1 MESRFKALVEAGI
14 ALSSELSLD
23 AVLQRIVEAAA
34 ELTDARYAA
43 LGVID
48 PSGTGLERFLV
59 TGIDEETQRA
69 IGELPRGRGI
79 LGTLIRDAK
88 PLRLARLSE
97 HSGLQRVP
105 GEPPTDERRSSAFRS
120 CSATSRT
127 GTST

>member
-59 TGIDEETQRA
+59 TGIDEATQRA
-69 IGELPRGRGI
+69 IGELPRGSRNP
-79 LGTLIRDAK
+79 RHAH
-88 PLRLARLSE
+88 PRREAAPPRPP
-97 HSGLQRVP
+97 QRAP
-105 GEPPTDERRSSAFRS
+105 
-120 CSATSRT
+120 
-127 GTST
+127 